1 MFFVGIVIIKIYLVY
16 MRVNIN
22 KVFRSGVFV
31 DDV

>member
-1 MFFVGIVIIKIYLVY
+1 MLFVGIDIIKIYLVY